1 MTGGPGARHLWLAAG
16 VSLLVA
22 AALGGL
28 GLAVLRPD
36 SALHAAPGGAGPGSA
51 GSSATLSGLP
61 PAPGASTSALPSA
74 TTPASPTKAPTSPP
88 RTAAAPARFATLRP
102 GAALPSGSQC
112 AAWVRARPYPE
123 NKGANRT
130 HNQAQGHGISA
141 DLFSG
146 DDARARTRIAPRVDG
161 AFTGTTGQILRWVA
175 CKWGIDEDYVK
186 AQAAIESWWQQN
198 TKGDWGTDAAACPP
212 GHGLGADGRPGEC
225 PQSFGVLQTR
235 YPYMQSGWPGIG
247 RSTAMS
253 ADLAYAIWRA
263 CFEGYEGWLNTVER
277 GRDYA
282 AGDAWGCMGRWF
294 SGRWYTQPANDY
306 LARLRDYHDRRIWET
321 PDFQQP

>member
-1 MTGGPGARHLWLAAG
+1 VTGGPGARHLWLAAG
-16 VSLLVA
+16 VSLLA
-22 AALGGL
+22 AALLAGL
-28 GLAVLRPD
+28 GLVLLRPD
-36 SALHAAPGGAGPGSA
+36 AASNAAPGSDL
-51 GSSATLSGLP
+51 GSSGPSPTLSAVSP
-61 PAPGASTSALPSA
+61 PPGAATSAPPTASPSA
-74 TTPASPTKAPTSPP
+74 ARTSPA
-88 RTAAAPARFATLRP
+88 RTTTAAAPARFATLRP
-102 GAALPSGSQC
+102 GATLPSGSQC

-130 HNQAQGHGISA
+130 FNQTQGHHISA

-146 DDARARTRIAPRVDG
+146 DDARAGSRIAPRVDG

-212 GHGLGADGRPGEC
+212 GHGPGADGRPGEC

-235 YPYMQSGWPGIG
+235 YPYMKSGWPGIG
-247 RSTAMS
+247 SSTAMS
-253 ADLAYAIWRA
+253 ADLAYGIWRA
-263 CFEGYEGWLNTVER
+263 CFEGYEGWLNTVDR